1 MCTPRQIPVVT
12 RTGPLPPSLS
22 DTWKYALV
30 GGLISVPLTTVGY
43 WQSGS
48 ELSLSPVLLGGLL
61 AGYLA
66 RRATG
71 TADGVGVRAGV
82 VGALPTLWILADV
95 LGAASA
101 LSGPTWF
108 MAVGVG
114 FTGAILLVVAV
125 VGFGLGALA
134 GALGARAGSWLA
146 GRTGRRGP
154 PAAGS

>member
-1 MCTPRQIPVVT
+1 MYIGRQLPAVT
-12 RTGPLPPSLS
+12 RTGPLPTSVS
-22 DTWKYALV
+22 DTWKYALL
-30 GGLISVPLTTVGY
+30 GGLVSVPLTTVGY

-48 ELSLSPVLLGGLL
+48 ELSLSPVLFGGLI

-71 TADGVGVRAGV
+71 TADGVGVRAGL

-101 LSGPTWF
+101 LAGPTWF
-108 MAVGVG
+108 VAVGVG

-146 GRTGRRGP
+146 GRSERRP